1 MANAYILAMEAHL
14 NECRVDLDR
23 LHDIFTKAQ
32 PSHFEMRVAE
42 RTLQVLIEACVG
54 IAKHWVKA
62 ERGTAP
68 PDAYRGF
75 EALSQAGIGVNLE
88 LWRSIIGLR
97 NALVH
102 DYLSVDAEVIRRV
115 IQEKRYL
122 ELLEFAAT
130 GLGALRRD

>member
-14 NECRVDLDR
+14 KGCRVDLDR
-23 LHDIFTKAQ
+23 LHEIFTETQ

-54 IAKHWVKA
+54 IAKHWVKSK
-62 ERGTAP
+62 RGTVP
-68 PDAYRGF
+68 PDAYKGF
-75 EALSQAGIGVNLE
+75 EALSQEGVGVDLE

-102 DYLSVDAEVIRRV
+102 DYLNVDVDVIRSV

-122 ELLEFAAT
+122 KLLEFGSRGLAA
-130 GLGALRRD
+130 LCSD